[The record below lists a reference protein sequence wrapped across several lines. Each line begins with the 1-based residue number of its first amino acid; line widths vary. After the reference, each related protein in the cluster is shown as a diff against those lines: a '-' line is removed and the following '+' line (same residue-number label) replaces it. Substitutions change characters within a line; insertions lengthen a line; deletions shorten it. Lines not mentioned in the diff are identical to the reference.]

1 MEAPENGGPAGLPAL
16 AAVAIIALFVVLS
29 ITTYLLLSAQ

>member
-1 MEAPENGGPAGLPAL
+1 MEAPDNGGPEALPAL